1 MNPSTP
7 HRALI
12 TGASSGIGRATAIAF
27 AKSGFD
33 VALVSRSLEKLQAV
47 VAELADT
54 GVKASAYAVD
64 LADLDNVSAEIQ
76 RVLADFGS
84 VDVLVNCAGMG
95 YTGSL
100 AAMSL
105 ADWQQVIGLNLTS
118 IFQCIQAVL
127 PDMRQQGRGTIVNI
141 ASIAGKSAFPDWGA
155 YSVSKAG
162 LMSLSRVLAVEERA
176 HGIRVVTVS
185 PGAVNTAI
193 WDTAT
198 VQADFDRSR
207 MLTPEVVAQTI
218 LNTVVLP
225 EYAVIEDL
233 TLMPSAGA
241 F

>member
-54 GVKASAYAVD
+54 GIKAKAYAVD
-64 LADLDNVSAEIQ
+64 LADVDHVSAEIHQ
-76 RVLADFGS
+76 VLADFGT

-100 AAMSL
+100 ATMSL

-127 PDMRQQGRGTIVNI
+127 PDMRQQHRGTIVNI

-233 TLMPSAGA
+233 TLMPSGGA